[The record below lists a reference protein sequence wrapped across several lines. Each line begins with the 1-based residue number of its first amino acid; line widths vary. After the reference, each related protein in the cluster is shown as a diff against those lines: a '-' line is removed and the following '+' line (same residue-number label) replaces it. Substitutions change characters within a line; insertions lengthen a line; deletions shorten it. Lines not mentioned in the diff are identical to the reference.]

1 VKLHLARTD
10 IPAIEVDLLSGTLF
24 ESCWQLPVRILTV
37 SSYFTNGGIF
47 EMTTPKDLR
56 YSEEHEWVKVEGEKV
71 RVGITEFAQHE
82 LGDIVFV
89 ELPEVG
95 TEITIDQPFGS
106 VESVKTVSELYAPV
120 SGKVVEINEELN
132 DSPESVNESPYEKAW
147 MIVIEATD
155 LSEVEKLLTPEQYDD
170 LIKAE

>member
-1 VKLHLARTD
+1 MNA
-10 IPAIEVDLLSGTLF
+10 
-24 ESCWQLPVRILTV
+24 
-37 SSYFTNGGIF
+37 
-47 EMTTPKDLR
+47 PKELR

-71 RVGITEFAQHE
+71 RIGITDFAQSE

-95 TEITIDQPFGS
+95 DEITVDQPFGS

-132 DSPESVNESPYEKAW
+132 DSPEFVNESPYEKAW
-147 MIVIEATD
+147 MITVELSD
-155 LSEVEKLLTPEQYDD
+155 NSEVEKLMTSEQYEEM
-170 LIKAE
+170 IKE